1 MLDVEFKNEVKFKA
15 CGKGD
20 LVRKGLCDEIL
31 ASSEQKMNY
40 KEYMNEIFAGL
51 IWLG

>member
-1 MLDVEFKNEVKFKA
+1 MLDVEFKDDVRFKVY
-15 CGKGD
+15 GKDDFLGN
-20 LVRKGLCDEIL
+20 GLCDKAL